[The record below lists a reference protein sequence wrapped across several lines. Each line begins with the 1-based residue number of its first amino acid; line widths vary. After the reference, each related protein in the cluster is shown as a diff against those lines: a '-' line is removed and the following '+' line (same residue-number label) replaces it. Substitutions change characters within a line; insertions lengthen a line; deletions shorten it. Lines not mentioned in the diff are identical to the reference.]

1 MLDTTSRVDPASL
14 FDGSKPLC
22 DQCGKPFE
30 PRSGSGGKP
39 QRFCSSECRTAFHN
53 EPQRGQRNPT
63 CIAQNLPAVLGAS
76 AATGRPP
83 EPVEPPTPEPAP
95 EPAGEDD
102 SADYCW
108 AVPSQAS
115 IECSLTNDDEI
126 EIEQIS
132 PIHEDENIR
141 IDVARSNA
149 VRLARCILW
158 AAGFKSVLIATG
170 DGGGGYRDV
179 EDGDLPEHFAG
190 RP

>member
-1 MLDTTSRVDPASL
+1 MLDITQRVDPASL
-14 FDGSKPLC
+14 FDDSKPLC
-22 DQCGKPFE
+22 DQCGKSFD

-39 QRFCSSECRTAFHN
+39 LRFCSSECRTAFHN
-53 EPQRGQRNPT
+53 DPQRSPT
-63 CIAQNLPAVLGAS
+63 CIAQNLPADQPKPNDAP
-76 AATGRPP
+76 AATS
-83 EPVEPPTPEPAP
+83 
-95 EPAGEDD
+95 EDD
-102 SADYCW
+102 SADRCW
-108 AVPSQAS
+108 AVPFQAH

-132 PIHEDENIR
+132 PVHEDENIR

-179 EDGDLPEHFAG
+179 EDGGLPEHFAG

>member
-1 MLDTTSRVDPASL
+1 MLDNTQRIDPASF
-14 FDGSKPLC
+14 FDDNKPLC

-30 PRSGSGGKP
+30 PRSGSGGKS
-39 QRFCSSECRTAFHN
+39 QRFCSPECRIAFHN
-53 EPQRGQRNPT
+53 EPQRGQRSPT
-63 CIAQNLPAVLGAS
+63 CIAPSLS
-76 AATGRPP
+76 AA
-83 EPVEPPTPEPAP
+83 VEESKPKAAPA
-95 EPAGEDD
+95 ATGEDD

-108 AVPSQAS
+108 AVPSQAR
-115 IECSLTNDDEI
+115 IECWATNEDEI

-170 DGGGGYRDV
+170 DGGGGYRDI

>member
-14 FDGSKPLC
+14 FDDSKPLC
-22 DQCGKPFE
+22 DQCGKPFD

-39 QRFCSSECRTAFHN
+39 QRFCSSECRIAFHN
-53 EPQRGQRNPT
+53 EPQRGQRSPT
-63 CIAQNLPAVLGAS
+63 CIAPSLPAAVEEPKPK
-76 AATGRPP
+76 AA
-83 EPVEPPTPEPAP
+83 PA
-95 EPAGEDD
+95 AIGEDD

-108 AVPSQAS
+108 AVPSQAR
-115 IECSLTNDDEI
+115 IECSLTVDDTL

-170 DGGGGYRDV
+170 DGGGGYRDI

>member
-1 MLDTTSRVDPASL
+1 MLDNTQPSATSS
-14 FDGSKPLC
+14 
-22 DQCGKPFE
+22 Q
-30 PRSGSGGKP
+30 
-39 QRFCSSECRTAFHN
+39 
-53 EPQRGQRNPT
+53 PQRGQRNPT
-63 CIAQNLPAVLGAS
+63 SIAQNLPAVLDRPKLKDAP
-76 AATGRPP
+76 AAIS
-83 EPVEPPTPEPAP
+83 E
-95 EPAGEDD
+95 
-102 SADYCW
+102 DYCW
-108 AVPSQAS
+108 VVPFQPR

-141 IDVARSNA
+141 IHVARSNA

-170 DGGGGYRDV
+170 DGGGGYSDV

>member
-1 MLDTTSRVDPASL
+1 MGTGHKGEQMLDTTTRVDPASL
-14 FDGSKPLC
+14 FDDSKPLC
-22 DQCGKPFE
+22 DQCDKPFE
-30 PRSGSGGKP
+30 PRSKSGGKP
-39 QRFCSSECRTAFHN
+39 QRFCSPECRAAFHTQ
-53 EPQRGQRNPT
+53 PQRGQRSPT
-63 CIAQNLPAVLGAS
+63 CSAITALPAVI
-76 AATGRPP
+76 
-83 EPVEPPTPEPAP
+83 EPA
-95 EPAGEDD
+95 EKDAPASPAADD

-115 IECSLTNDDEI
+115 IECSPTNDDEI

-132 PIHEDENIR
+132 PVHEDENVR
-141 IDVARSNA
+141 IHVARSNA

>member
-1 MLDTTSRVDPASL
+1 MLDTTSRVDPQVFSMTASRCAINAATHL
-14 FDGSKPLC
+14 SHGLS
-22 DQCGKPFE
+22 QAA
-30 PRSGSGGKP
+30 SHSA
-39 QRFCSSECRTAFHN
+39 FCSSECRIAFHN
-53 EPQRGQRNPT
+53 EPQRGQRSPT
-63 CIAQNLPAVLGAS
+63 CIAPSLS
-76 AATGRPP
+76 AA
-83 EPVEPPTPEPAP
+83 VEESKPKAAPA
-95 EPAGEDD
+95 ATGEDD

-108 AVPSQAS
+108 AVPSQAR
-115 IECSLTNDDEI
+115 IECWATNGDEI

-132 PIHEDENIR
+132 PVHEDENIR

-170 DGGGGYRDV
+170 DGGGGYRDI